1 MSVKRQ
7 TWQTSGTWFI
17 LVFMLGMG
25 LSALAA
31 QWSYQ
36 NVSDKAE
43 AEFQRLSNRT
53 AQQVAARFDKPIYG
67 LNGLRGVYAMQTQ
80 VSRADFSTY
89 VATRNLPQEFPG
101 VQGFGFVQNVKKADL
116 HTFLAMVRAD
126 RAPGFAVRQLADTA
140 HDDLY
145 LIKQIEPALQNV
157 GVQGLDLGSE
167 PLRRAGAQQA
177 VDTGLP
183 TVTGGITLMQHNK
196 KMPGILLYVP
206 IYDHGSRPVDVAA
219 RRAALVGLLYAP
231 IVVQDLLAGIPD
243 VVSGLLDFEVYDS
256 ALNAPNGT
264 LMFDA
269 DDHVVKGASEG
280 VPPEA
285 NRHFSTRHALNLSGR
300 EFTLS
305 MNSTPQFDA
314 LIDHTMSVL
323 VFTGGM
329 LTTLLLSLLMRLQAG
344 SQKKAEQLAHAM
356 TADLDRLAQVVKHSS
371 NAAMLSDVNG
381 VITWVN
387 EGFTR
392 LTGYRVDDAVGKT
405 PGELIGSEKGDRATI
420 QKLLD
425 AQATGTICRVE
436 VMNRAKD
443 GREYWIDTEI
453 QPQYDAHHK
462 IIGFMEIGTDIT
474 ALRQT
479 QARMELARRDTDALL
494 GTLNLHAIVSVTN
507 GSGVITEV
515 NDAFCDISGYPREML
530 IGQTHRIVNSGYHP
544 PDFFVDMWQDIAI
557 GLPWRGQ
564 VCNRARDGSLYWV
577 DTFIAAFMGDD
588 GVAEKYV
595 SIRTNI
601 TDSKRAESE
610 LRRAEATL
618 RNYVTLLDTVLDN
631 LPCGLSVFDSD
642 LTLRTSNAEFRR
654 LLDIPDSIGG
664 EPLNRFEDIIH
675 FNAERGEYGKVGTA
689 DLAATVST
697 IIERAKAPVVKHQ
710 FERVRPNDTALEIR
724 GGPMPGGGF
733 ITTYTDITQR
743 HRVQLE
749 NQRIT
754 EALVHATHVAQEA
767 SKSKSQFLANMSH
780 EIRTPMNAILGM
792 LALLLKT
799 SLTARQTDY
808 AVKAEGAAR
817 ALLGLLNEI
826 LDFSKIEAHKMT
838 LDPQPFRVDTLI
850 RDLSV
855 IVAATIGSRPLEVLF
870 DIDPTLP
877 SYLVGDAMRLQQV
890 LINLSGNA
898 IKFTPSG
905 KVVVSI
911 AVKGQDAHT
920 VTLEF
925 AVQDTGIGIAPDNQA
940 RIFTGFTQAE
950 ASTTRRFGGTGLGL
964 AISQRLVALMG
975 GDLRLTSTL
984 GQGSRFYFEVTLPY
998 QEIPGSAAADT
1009 TGILPA
1015 HWLPTGPRLTGL
1027 RVLVV
1032 EDNPNNQQVA
1042 RELLQLE
1049 GATVLMANHG
1059 QEAIDTIKAME
1070 AIKSSPITDGDKPG
1084 FDAVLMDLQMPVMDG
1099 FTATHHIR
1107 NEMGLTDLPII
1118 AITANAMDSDRE
1130 ACLAAGMNGHVGKPF
1145 DLDHLVQ
1152 VLQQLA
1158 APSWARVVAQPG
1170 SVRVEPGS
1178 VWDGLGSVRAEL
1190 VEALPPVTQAA
1201 QAAGVN
1207 LPAALN
1213 RLGHNIAL
1221 YERTLRLFVND
1232 LGALPAQLHADQF
1245 AGDVPS
1251 AKRALHTLKGLA
1263 ATLGVEALA
1272 AVAAQGETQ
1281 LKGSA
1286 ANAGLSAVV
1295 ARTNTAIALASPPL
1309 DTLLKALL
1317 MALAASPSAPPT
1329 MTTSATPIPIPPL
1342 DTTALAQALDALADK
1357 LRNFDMDAVQLMNPI
1372 KQNFGAA
1379 LVTLG
1384 APGAQTLDALQ
1395 AAIDRLDFE
1404 QALRLCQTLTHLTEE
1419 L

>member
-25 LSALAA
+25 LSVLATL
-31 QWSYQ
+31 WTYQ
-36 NVSDKAE
+36 NISDKAE
-43 AEFQRLSNRT
+43 AEFHRLSTRT
-53 AQQVAARFDKPIYG
+53 SLEVAMRFDKPVYG
-67 LNGLRGVYAMQTQ
+67 LNGLRGLYATQTR
-80 VSRADFSTY
+80 VSRIDFSTH
-89 VATRNLPQEFPG
+89 VATRNLPLEFPG
-101 VQGFGFVQNVKKADL
+101 VRGFGFIQRVQQADL
-116 HTFLAMVRAD
+116 ATFVAAERAD
-126 RAPGFAVRQLADTA
+126 GAPDFAVHQLSDKT

-145 LIKQIEPALQNV
+145 IVKLIEPAAQNA
-157 GVQGLDLGSE
+157 GAQGLDAGSE
-167 PLRRAGAQQA
+167 PSRRVAAEQA
-177 VDTGLP
+177 IGTGLP
-183 TVTGGITLMQHNK
+183 TISGGIKLVQDNK
-196 KMPGILLYVP
+196 RTPGVLLYVP
-206 IYDHGSRPVDVAA
+206 VYNQGTRPAEEAA
-219 RRAALVGLLYAP
+219 RRTSLVGLLYAP
-231 IVVQDLLAGIPD
+231 IVVQELLAGIPD

-256 ALNAPNGT
+256 ALNAPNGN
-264 LMFDA
+264 LLFDA
-269 DDHVVKGASEG
+269 DKHVAKGASEG
-280 VPPEA
+280 VPLEA
-285 NRHFSTRHALNLSGR
+285 NRRFSNRQALNLSGR
-300 EFTLS
+300 QFTLS

-314 LIDHTMSVL
+314 LIDRTVPLVVL
-323 VFTGGM
+323 VGGT
-329 LTTLLLSLLMRLQAG
+329 LTTLLLSLLMHLQAG
-344 SQKKAEQLAHAM
+344 SQKKAERLAHAM

-371 NAAMLSDVNG
+371 NAAMLSDANG

-392 LTGYRVDDAVGKT
+392 LTGYRLDEAVGKT
-405 PGELIGSEKGDRATI
+405 PGELIGSEKGDHATI

-425 AQATGTICRVE
+425 AQASGTICRVE
-436 VMNRAKD
+436 ILNRAKD
-443 GREYWIDTEI
+443 GHEYWIDTEI
-453 QPQYDAHHK
+453 QPQFDADHK

-479 QARMELARRDTDALL
+479 QTRMELAQRDANSLL
-494 GTLNLHAIVSVTN
+494 GTLNLHAIVSVAN
-507 GSGVITEV
+507 RAGVITEV
-515 NDAFCDISGYPREML
+515 NDAFCNISGYSREML
-530 IGQTHRIVNSGYHP
+530 IGQTHHIVNSGYHS
-544 PDFFVDMWQDIAI
+544 PDFFVDMWRDIAN
-557 GLPWRGQ
+557 GYPWRGQ
-564 VCNRARDGSLYWV
+564 VCNRAKDGSLYWV
-577 DTFIAAFMGDD
+577 DTFIASYMGDD

-595 SIRTNI
+595 SIRTDI
-601 TDSKRAESE
+601 TVSKLAELE
-610 LRRAEATL
+610 LRKVEATL
-618 RNYVTLLDTVLDN
+618 RTNVALLDSVLEN
-631 LPCGLSVFDSD
+631 LPCGLSVFDSN

-654 LLDIPDSIGG
+654 LLDLPDSMGG
-664 EPLNRFEDIIH
+664 EPLNRFEDIIR
-675 FNAERGEYGKVGTA
+675 FNAERGEYGKASTLN
-689 DLAATVST
+689 LAATVNT
-697 IIERAKAPVVKHQ
+697 IIERARAPAVKHQ

-799 SLTARQTDY
+799 SLTTSQADY

-826 LDFSKIEAHKMT
+826 LDFSKIEANKMT
-838 LDPQPFRVDTLI
+838 LDLQPFRVDTLV

-855 IVAATIGSRPLEVLF
+855 IVAANIGSRPLEVVF
-870 DIDPTLP
+870 AVDPALP
-877 SYLVGDAMRLQQV
+877 PYLVGDAMRLQQV
-890 LINLSGNA
+890 LVNLSGNA
-898 IKFTPSG
+898 IKFTPAG

-911 AVKGQDAHT
+911 AVKGQDTHT
-920 VTLEF
+920 VRLEF
-925 AVQDTGIGIAPDNQA
+925 AVQDTGIGIAPDNQT

-984 GQGSRFYFEVTLPY
+984 DEGSRFYFEVTLPY
-998 QEIPGSAAADT
+998 QRTLGDAAADT
-1009 TGILPA
+1009 TDILPTQR
-1015 HWLPTGPRLTGL
+1015 LPTGPRLAGL

-1032 EDNPNNQQVA
+1032 EDNANNQQVA

-1049 GATVLMANHG
+1049 GATVHLANHG
-1059 QEAIDTIKAME
+1059 QEAID
-1070 AIKSSPITDGDKPG
+1070 AIESSTFTADSNPG

-1107 NEMGLTDLPII
+1107 HVMDLKDLPII
-1118 AITANAMDSDRE
+1118 AMTANAMDSDRD

-1158 APSWARVVAQPG
+1158 APSWVRPAARVDGPRRPAQG
-1170 SVRVEPGS
+1170 EWLEV
-1178 VWDGLGSVRAEL
+1178 DL
-1190 VEALPPVTQAA
+1190 AA

-1213 RLGHNIAL
+1213 RLGYNVVL
-1221 YERTLRLFVND
+1221 YERTLRLFVSD
-1232 LGALPAQLHADQF
+1232 LDALPVQLHAYQL
-1245 AGDVPS
+1245 AGDVLS

-1263 ATLGVEALA
+1263 ATLGAEALA
-1272 AVAAQGETQ
+1272 TVADQGETQ

-1286 ANAGLSAVV
+1286 ANTDLPAVV
-1295 ARTNTAIALASPPL
+1295 TRTNTTIALASPSL
-1309 DTLLKALL
+1309 SALL
-1317 MALAASPSAPPT
+1317 QTLVASPSAPAS
-1329 MTTSATPIPIPPL
+1329 TTSAPPIDTPPL
-1342 DTTALAQALDALADK
+1342 DTAALAKTLDALADK
-1357 LRNFDMDAVQLMNPI
+1357 LGNFDMDAIQLMDYL
-1372 KQNFGAA
+1372 KQHFGPGLQAFGP
-1379 LVTLG
+1379 LG
-1384 APGAQTLDALQ
+1384 AQKSQGAQTLDALEG
-1395 AAIDRLDFE
+1395 AIDRLDFA
-1404 QALRLCQTLTHLTEE
+1404 QALRLCQTLTQLTKD

>member
-7 TWQTSGTWFI
+7 TWQTWQTSSTWFI

-36 NVSDKAE
+36 NISDKAE

-53 AQQVAARFDKPIYG
+53 SLEVAARFNKSVYG
-67 LNGLRGVYAMQTQ
+67 LNGIRGVYAVQTH
-80 VSRADFSTY
+80 VSRADFSTH
-89 VATRNLPQEFPG
+89 VGTRNFPQEFPG
-101 VQGFGFVQNVKKADL
+101 VRGFGFIKNVKKANL
-116 HTFLAMVRAD
+116 PTYLATVRAD
-126 RAPGFAVRQLADTA
+126 GAPGFAVRQLDDST

-145 LIKQIEPALQNV
+145 IVTLIEPAVQNV
-157 GVQGLDLGSE
+157 GALGLDIGSE
-167 PLRRAGAQQA
+167 PVRRFWAQRA

-183 TVTGGITLMQHNK
+183 TLSGVITLVQDNQK
-196 KMPGILLYVP
+196 TPGVLLYVP
-206 IYDHGSRPVDVAA
+206 VYSLGSQSTNLAT
-219 RRAALVGLLYAP
+219 RRSSLVGLLYAS
-231 IVVQDLLAGIPD
+231 IVVQELLAGVPD
-243 VVSGLLDFEVYDS
+243 VVSGLLDFEVYDA

-269 DDHVVKGASEG
+269 DKHVASRTSQG
-280 VPPEA
+280 LLPEA
-285 NRHFSTRHALNLSGR
+285 PPRFSSRQALDLPGR
-300 EFTLS
+300 QFTLS
-305 MNSTPQFDA
+305 MNSTPKFDA
-314 LIDHTMSVL
+314 LIDNTLPLL
-323 VFTGGM
+323 VFAGGT

-344 SQKKAEQLAHAM
+344 SQKKAEQLAYAM
-356 TADLDRLAQVVKHSS
+356 TGDLERLAQVVKHSS
-371 NAAMLSDVNG
+371 NAAMLSDTHG

-392 LTGYRVDDAVGKT
+392 LTGYRLDEAVGKT
-405 PGELIGSEKGDRATI
+405 PRELIGSEKADPATL

-425 AQATGTICRVE
+425 AQATGSLCRVE
-436 VMNRAKD
+436 ILNRAKD
-443 GREYWIDTEI
+443 GHEYWIDTEI
-453 QPQYDAHHK
+453 QPQFDAEHQ
-462 IIGFMEIGTDIT
+462 ITGFMEIGTDIT
-474 ALRQT
+474 VSKVA
-479 QARMELARRDTDALL
+479 ELA
-494 GTLNLHAIVSVTN
+494 
-507 GSGVITEV
+507 
-515 NDAFCDISGYPREML
+515 
-530 IGQTHRIVNSGYHP
+530 
-544 PDFFVDMWQDIAI
+544 
-557 GLPWRGQ
+557 
-564 VCNRARDGSLYWV
+564 
-577 DTFIAAFMGDD
+577 
-588 GVAEKYV
+588 
-595 SIRTNI
+595 
-601 TDSKRAESE
+601 
-610 LRRAEATL
+610 LRRAETTL
-618 RNYVTLLDTVLDN
+618 RDNVALLDNVLAN

-642 LTLRTSNAEFRR
+642 LNLRASNAEFRR
-654 LLDIPDSIGG
+654 LLDLPDSLGG
-664 EPLNRFEDIIH
+664 EPLNRFDDIIH
-675 FNAERGEYGKVGTA
+675 FNAERGEYGKVGTV

-697 IIERAKAPVVKHQ
+697 IIERARAPAMKHQ

-733 ITTYTDITQR
+733 ITTYIDITQR

-780 EIRTPMNAILGM
+780 EIRTPMNAVLGM

-799 SLTARQTDY
+799 SLTTRQVDY

-838 LDPQPFRVDTLI
+838 LDLQPFHVDTLM

-855 IVAATIGSRPLEVLF
+855 ILAATIGSRPLEVLF
-870 DIDPTLP
+870 DIAPTLP
-877 SYLVGDAMRLQQV
+877 GYLVGDAMRLQQV

-898 IKFTPSG
+898 IKFTPAG

-975 GDLRLTSTL
+975 GDLRLTSAL

-998 QEIPGSAAADT
+998 QEIPGDAAADT
-1009 TGILPA
+1009 PDILPA
-1015 HWLPTGPRLTGL
+1015 QQLPAGPRLTGL
-1027 RVLVV
+1027 RVLLV
-1032 EDNPNNQQVA
+1032 EDNANNQQVA

-1049 GATVLMANHG
+1049 GATVHMVNHG

-1070 AIKSSPITDGDKPG
+1070 AITSSPITDRGKPG
-1084 FDAVLMDLQMPVMDG
+1084 FDVVLMDLQMPVMDG

-1107 NEMGLTDLPII
+1107 HEMGLTDLPII
-1118 AITANAMDSDRE
+1118 AITANAMDSDRD

-1145 DLDHLVQ
+1145 DIDHLVQ

-1170 SVRVEPGS
+1170 SVRVELGS
-1178 VWDGLGSVRAEL
+1178 VWDGL

-1232 LGALPAQLHADQF
+1232 LGGLPAQLRADQL

-1251 AKRALHTLKGLA
+1251 AQRALHALKGLA

-1286 ANAGLSAVV
+1286 ANAGLPAVV
-1295 ARTNTAIALASPPL
+1295 ARTNTAIALAGPPL

-1317 MALAASPSAPPT
+1317 MALAASPSASPT
-1329 MTTSATPIPIPPL
+1329 MTTSAIPIPIPPL

-1357 LRNFDMDAVQLMNPI
+1357 LRNFDMDAVQLMVTL
-1372 KQNFGAA
+1372 KHQFGAA
-1379 LVTLG
+1379 IQ
-1384 APGAQTLDALQ
+1384 AQTSYSLKPLEE
-1395 AAIDRLDFE
+1395 AIDALDFE
-1404 QALRLCQTLTHLTEE
+1404 LAKERCQTLLT
-1419 L
+1419 LTKDT